1 MNLEVDIPFKT
12 EGGNLYSL
20 NFSEYKPNANIA
32 FPVVEISLALKEHKK
47 DINPLKVFSFI
58 IKKIE
63 EYLSGKDVILY
74 YYADSAPIYYRNS
87 DKHNFISLPSK
98 YFLLPFSS
106 L

>member
-1 MNLEVDIPFKT
+1 MNLEVDILFKT

-47 DINPLKVFSFI
+47 DTNPLKVFSFI

-63 EYLSGKDVILY
+63 EYLSNRGPLCGERPHPFATRLFLTPILKDFYGRPL
-74 YYADSAPIYYRNS
+74 SA
-87 DKHNFISLPSK
+87 L
-98 YFLLPFSS
+98 
-106 L
+106 